1 MDIQKIIFDLL
12 ILILPTLLT
21 VIFSKF
27 GLDRIK
33 FQRYQRLIQIA
44 EEAVLW
50 VEDAYPH
57 NQGSEKLLKAIQYF
71 RDAAIQAGFWIADE
85 EAEKKVRVAYQALKH
100 AFPVEALKN

>member
-21 VIFSKF
+21 IIFSKF
-27 GLDRIK
+27 GIDRIK

-50 VEDAYPH
+50 VEDAYPQ
-57 NQGSEKLLKAIQYF
+57 NRGSEKLLKAINYF
-71 RDAAIQAGFWIADE
+71 RDAAIQAGFWVADA
-85 EAEKKVRVAYQALKH
+85 EAEKRVRVAYQALNR

>member
-27 GLDRIK
+27 GIDRIK

-50 VEDAYPH
+50 VEDAYPQ
-57 NQGSEKLLKAIQYF
+57 NQGSEKLLKAIHYF
-71 RDAAIQAGFWIADE
+71 RVAAIQSGFWNADKD
-85 EAEKKVRVAYQALKH
+85 AEQKVRVAYQALKH
-100 AFPVEALKN
+100 AFPVETLKN